1 MNILI
6 IVGAASSLADLA
18 YIISESKVVCETYS
32 VVNGLKS
39 TFTHCFKVLPAA
51 SAIACACNSAS
62 LYAFASIFLL
72 HSFAS
77 FTPKLI
83 FSDYYLLFSDF

>member
-1 MNILI
+1 MNVLI

-51 SAIACACNSAS
+51 STIACACNSAS
-62 LYAFASIFLL
+62 LYAFASIFL
-72 HSFAS
+72 
-77 FTPKLI
+77 
-83 FSDYYLLFSDF
+83 